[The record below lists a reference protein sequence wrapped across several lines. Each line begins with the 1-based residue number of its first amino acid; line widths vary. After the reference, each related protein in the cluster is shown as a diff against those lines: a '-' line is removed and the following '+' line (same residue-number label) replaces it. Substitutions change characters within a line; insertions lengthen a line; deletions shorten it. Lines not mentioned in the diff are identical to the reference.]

1 MFRKNLQIGQG
12 KAFCRERKPECSCA
26 RKETGDIDILA
37 ASRSSDR
44 IIMQSIRITSRP
56 PSRIKR

>member
-26 RKETGDIDILA
+26 RKETGDMISLQHLGVV
-37 ASRSSDR
+37 RE
-44 IIMQSIRITSRP
+44 
-56 PSRIKR
+56 